1 MFVCSIKA
9 KTLRLF
15 GIIALCVC
23 ALTAVGIIV
32 ADATAAAV
40 SASGV
45 SLEGIKT
52 EEDRRALLSAA
63 GIQVSEDA
71 PAVGEV
77 ALPKALD
84 AVLLGYNEIQKEQG
98 FDLSKYKNKE
108 IERYTYTVTNY
119 AGYEGTV
126 YANLLIYRGKIVG
139 GDICSADSS
148 GFVHG
153 LEKANANVVG

>member
-84 AVLLGYNEIQKEQG
+84 AVLLGYNEIQKQQG
-98 FDLSKYKNKE
+98 LDLKKYAGKTVT
-108 IERYTYTVTNY
+108 RYTYRLV
-119 AGYEGTV
+119 GEGSAPV
-126 YANLLIYRGKIVG
+126 YANLVVYRHTVVAAALTGTG
-139 GDICSADSS
+139 EE
-148 GFVHG
+148 GFVKPLFAG
-153 LEKANANVVG
+153 